1 MTTEG
6 VNLVHARD
14 TAAHSAGQCR
24 VVYPETTH
32 VPLFRRIAAAAWQRC
47 LVSLTLAF
55 GLALPDGREAGKA
68 IIAFVFTVGTHAIK
82 NTLYSN
88 GTTRRQTAQ

>member
-1 MTTEG
+1 MTSEG
-6 VNLVHARD
+6 VYLVHARD

-55 GLALPDGREAGKA
+55 GLALRRASGTAGPVARVMREGA
-68 IIAFVFTVGTHAIK
+68 
-82 NTLYSN
+82 
-88 GTTRRQTAQ
+88 